1 MKKYLLI
8 ATAFVALVSC
18 SDDTFVGENSPNANE
33 NYGGAINFGSGLKA
47 VTRTDYVG
55 ADAAS
60 MLNNHFTV
68 GGFKGNGTTRT
79 TVFDNYVVNWTENT
93 AGKTTSNTNDWEYVG
108 LDIAQPSSLYISDT
122 TDPDYPAKQTIKY
135 WDYSTSQ
142 YDFIAY
148 STGAKTA
155 TTGDPASGTSVQVTA
170 IDPANLTTAAYTL
183 KAASRADLAG
193 CYVADMVTAYKADDP
208 ATYGKEVTLK
218 FRSLAS
224 KVRIALYETVPG
236 YSVKTV
242 KFYSAHPTTLGS
254 GSSEENAVLI
264 GTMND
269 AGTYTVNFPT
279 IGSSNT
285 SDPDYNKAHVSFVST
300 STSTSQAYGALT
312 NQYTT
317 KEYREK
323 TGTKFLGRTS
333 NAATFAGTGTFY
345 QTVLPNE
352 TGVVF
357 ELAIDY
363 TLESID
369 GSGEEINVY
378 GATAYIP
385 AVYTKWM
392 PNYAYTYI
400 FKISDNSNGWT
411 STTSTDPKGLYPITF
426 DAVVV
431 DSEEKTQ
438 STITTVA
445 EPSITT
451 YQRGHVYNASNEYKV
466 PTKPNDTKAGDNDAI
481 YAQVMK
487 DGALVTNLNTDGK
500 SYFYKLTGNPGKT
513 YNNEPADWPTGF
525 YIDAACTTPA
535 TGTFSK
541 TTTYYKSC
549 TEADVMD
556 ALNIQ
561 ESVSGS
567 TITGRNGIIL
577 TPATADYTVT
587 QIPGEDGN
595 WITKYWNGSETA
607 NIAAGMVAKLTP
619 AAGAYAFVYDYSST
633 DPAPSATDIYTAV
646 QLTGASA
653 PDDFTTKYYKKTGAD
668 TYTQCVAG
676 DYVKDG
682 YFYIKYQDRNHTYA
696 VKVIKVE

>member
-8 ATAFVALVSC
+8 ATAFVALAGC

-47 VTRTDYVG
+47 VTRTDHVG

-122 TDPDYPAKQTIKY
+122 SSPDYPAKQTIKY

-170 IDPANLTTAAYTL
+170 IDPANLTTAAYKL
-183 KAASRADLAG
+183 QAASRADLAG

-208 ATYGKEVTLK
+208 ATYGKEVKLT

-242 KFYSAHPTTLGS
+242 KFYSAHPTTLGT
-254 GSSEENAVLI
+254 GSSEDNAVLI
-264 GTMND
+264 GAMND
-269 AGTYTVNFPT
+269 AGTYTVKFPT
-279 IGSSNT
+279 IGSSNKN
-285 SDPDYNKAHVSFVST
+285 DPDYNKAHVSFVAST
-300 STSTSQAYGALT
+300 STSSYQAYGALT

-317 KEYREK
+317 KEYRE
-323 TGTKFLGRTS
+323 TGTKYLGRTS
-333 NAATFAGTGTFY
+333 NTATFAGTGTFY

-352 TGVVF
+352 TGEVF

-385 AVYTKWM
+385 VQFTKWQ
-392 PNYAYTYI
+392 PNFAYTYI
-400 FKISDNSNGWT
+400 FKISDNTNGWT
-411 STTSTDPKGLYPITF
+411 SKVTTDPAGLYPITF
-426 DAVVV
+426 DAVVI
-431 DSEEKTQ
+431 DSEEENTQ
-438 STITTVA
+438 STITTVTA
-445 EPSITT
+445 PSITT
-451 YQRGHVYNASNEYKV
+451 YQVGHNYKTSGPEYK
-466 PTKPNDTKAGDNDAI
+466 PGTI
-481 YAQVMK
+481 YVQVMVGSTLK
-487 DGALVTNLNTDGK
+487 GDLGSKGQLYILSADKTETDV
-500 SYFYKLTGNPGKT
+500 L
-513 YNNEPADWPTGF
+513 
-525 YIDAACTTPA
+525 
-535 TGTFSK
+535 
-541 TTTYYKSC
+541 
-549 TEADVMD
+549 D
-556 ALNIQ
+556 ALNIRTTP
-561 ESVSGS
+561 VVDGYD
-567 TITGRNGIIL
+567 ITGRNGLSLKEATSDATITSIL
-577 TPATADYTVT
+577 
-587 QIPGEDGN
+587 GEDGN
-595 WITKYWNGSETA
+595 PIGITAGQAASFTATAQTYAYVYDTDTWNGIAVKYTSKPTGWPTGWYKNKACTEAASDGDYANNTTFYKREGYIYSAET
-607 NIAAGMVAKLTP
+607 MTSTTP
-619 AAGAYAFVYDYSST
+619 SDWTTEGLWWKDPDGTVAAGAWDAANNGKVFYKR
-633 DPAPSATDIYTAV
+633 YTAN
-646 QLTGASA
+646 
-653 PDDFTTKYYKKTGAD
+653 TKIYG
-668 TYTQCVAG
+668 
-676 DYVKDG
+676 
-682 YFYIKYQDRNHTYA
+682 
-696 VKVIKVE
+696 VKVIKVQ